1 MRSLALK
8 EYKFDGFQILRS
20 EGGQQLTKS
29 AKRRERRKQAKKAVV
44 DATSKLFFRYL
55 QSSCIIGVDLLDH
68 AGGTSDPDLSPS
80 VTVESVCTLCALRRF
95 HLISNL
101 GSPRKSRAEVD
112 KALEDIRAENKK
124 MRMDLDQ
131 QVAWCRTEH
140 SDILG
145 RTNEVEGWVLGR
157 QVCFLTIIF
166 T

>member
-1 MRSLALK
+1 MHPLCFTTFSPDKQSGQSK
-8 EYKFDGFQILRS
+8 EI
-20 EGGQQLTKS
+20 
-29 AKRRERRKQAKKAVV
+29 APVW
-44 DATSKLFFRYL
+44 
-55 QSSCIIGVDLLDH
+55 
-68 AGGTSDPDLSPS
+68 
-80 VTVESVCTLCALRRF
+80 
-95 HLISNL
+95 
-101 GSPRKSRAEVD
+101 RAEVD

-140 SDILG
+140 SDILD